1 MDDHERK
8 PQVVK
13 LSGTSKVATPSR
25 TRLTR
30 LSLIGEKARPAGACV
45 VLIHAQDRT
54 HLGKKWT
61 LDSEEALTIGRDT
74 GATIVIDASSVSRSH
89 ARVEPRGRDYALVD
103 LKSTNGTFLNDRL
116 VSGER
121 ILRDGDRFKV
131 GPAIFKFF
139 AGGDV
144 EVQYHEEIYS
154 LMVTDALTQ
163 ASTKRFFLETL
174 EREIL
179 RAQRHGR
186 PLSLVMLDIDHFKK
200 INDTHGHLAGDD
212 VLRDLGATIRALVR
226 GDECFARY
234 GGEEFALVLPEA
246 TREDAAAVAEK
257 LRTLVESHR
266 FAFDGAIIPVTISL
280 GVAEVGENVK
290 TPQQLIKAAD
300 DKLYSSK
307 RAGRNRVSQ

>member
-1 MDDHERK
+1 MDEQERQPPLVK
-8 PQVVK
+8 PTAIA
-13 LSGTSKVATPSR
+13 GTTVPNP

-30 LSLIGEKARPAGACV
+30 LSLIGEKARPADACL

-61 LDSEEALTIGRDT
+61 LNGEETLTIGRDI
-74 GATIVIDASSVSRSH
+74 GATVVVDAASVSRIH
-89 ARVEPRGRDYALVD
+89 ARIEPRGRDHALLD
-103 LKSTNGTFLNDRL
+103 LHSTNGTFLNDRL
-116 VSGER
+116 VSEQP
-121 ILRDGDRFKV
+121 LRDGDRFKV

-144 EVQYHEEIYS
+144 EAQYHEEIYN

-186 PLSLVMLDIDHFKK
+186 PLSLVMFDIDHFKK
-200 INDTHGHLAGDD
+200 INDTYSHLAGDD
-212 VLRDLGATIRALVR
+212 VLRDLGATIRAQVR
-226 GDECFARY
+226 ADECFARY

-246 TREDAAAVAEK
+246 AQEGAVTVAEK
-257 LRTLVESHR
+257 VRAAVEAHR
-266 FAFDGAIIPVTISL
+266 FSFEGAVIPVTISL
-280 GVAEVGENVK
+280 GVAELAPEMK
-290 TPQQLIKAAD
+290 APQQLIKAAD
-300 DKLYSSK
+300 
-307 RAGRNRVSQ
+307 

>member
-1 MDDHERK
+1 MDEHERQ
-8 PQVVK
+8 PPVVNHT
-13 LSGTSKVATPSR
+13 GMTATTVPNP

-30 LSLIGEKARPAGACV
+30 LSLIGEKARPAGACL
-45 VLIHAQDRT
+45 VLIHAQERA

-61 LDSEEALTIGRDT
+61 LNGEDTLTIGRDV

-89 ARVEPRGRDYALVD
+89 ARIEPRGRDYALVD

-116 VSGER
+116 VSEQT
-121 ILRDGDRFKV
+121 LRDGDRFKV

-144 EVQYHEEIYS
+144 EAQYHEEIYS

-174 EREIL
+174 EREIV

-186 PLSLVMLDIDHFKK
+186 PLSLVMFDIDHFKK
-200 INDTHGHLAGDD
+200 VNDTYSHLAGDD
-212 VLRDLGATIRALVR
+212 VLRELGATIRAQVR
-226 GDECFARY
+226 AEECFARY

-246 TREDAAAVAEK
+246 TRDGAVTVAEK
-257 LRTLVESHR
+257 FRAAVEAHR
-266 FAFDGAIIPVTISL
+266 FHFEGVVIPVTISL
-280 GVAEVGENVK
+280 GVAELGAEMK
-290 TPQQLIKAAD
+290 SPQQLIKAAD
-300 DKLYSSK
+300 DKLYESK
-307 RAGRNRVSQ
+307 RSGRNRVSS

>member
-1 MDDHERK
+1 MDEQERQPPLVK
-8 PQVVK
+8 PTAIA
-13 LSGTSKVATPSR
+13 GTTVPNP

-30 LSLIGEKARPAGACV
+30 LSLIGEKARPADACL
-45 VLIHAQDRT
+45 VLIHAQERV

-61 LDSEEALTIGRDT
+61 LNGEKTLTIGRDI
-74 GATIVIDASSVSRSH
+74 GSTIVIDASSVSRSH
-89 ARVEPRGRDYALVD
+89 ASIEPRGRDFALMD

-116 VSGER
+116 VSEQT
-121 ILRDGDRFKV
+121 LRDGDRFKV

-144 EVQYHEEIYS
+144 EAQYHEEIYN

-186 PLSLVMLDIDHFKK
+186 PLSLVMFDIDHFKK
-200 INDTHGHLAGDD
+200 INDTYSHLAGDD
-212 VLRDLGATIRALVR
+212 VLRDLGATIRAQVR
-226 GDECFARY
+226 ADECFARY

-246 TREDAAAVAEK
+246 AQEGAVTVAEK
-257 LRTLVESHR
+257 FRAAVESHR
-266 FAFDGAIIPVTISL
+266 FNFEGVVLPVTISL
-280 GVAEVGENVK
+280 GVAELGSELK

-300 DKLYSSK
+300 DKLYESK
-307 RAGRNRVSQ
+307 RSGRNRVSS